1 MVSRTLHGPGDFV
14 SRSLTRVD
22 GGSQLRFDGGSRLLV
37 DGGSRLL
44 ACGRA
49 LALTLAVLAAPGC
62 LVVSLHPSYDADSL
76 GWDPALLGA
85 WENAEDRASLQIE
98 RADWKSYRIKYVYPI
113 ETGELTGYLTAVG
126 DDRFL
131 DVMPARGD
139 DRGSFLV
146 PVHALL
152 RVRLTDDRLELTPL
166 SYDWFF
172 DRARYGHKIPGLD
185 VTLDQKEN
193 ALIVSPT
200 SALRNWVRGQVATG
214 PMFGAP
220 AVFVRKQAE
229 EIR

>member
-1 MVSRTLHGPGDFV
+1 MVSRTFRASGLH
-14 SRSLTRVD
+14 R
-22 GGSQLRFDGGSRLLV
+22 
-37 DGGSRLL
+37 
-44 ACGRA
+44 
-49 LALTLAVLAAPGC
+49 LALIGPLVLALFASTGC
-62 LVVSLHPSYDADSL
+62 LVVSLHPSYDDDSL

-113 ETGELTGYLTAVG
+113 ETGELTGYLTVVG

-131 DVMPARGD
+131 DVMPARGE

-146 PVHALL
+146 PVHAIL
-152 RVRLTDDRLELTPL
+152 RVRIADDRLELTPL

-172 DRARYGHKIPGLD
+172 DQARSGRKIPGLD

-200 SALRNWVRGQVATG
+200 AALRAWLRGQVGSG
-214 PMFGAP
+214 PMFGA
-220 AVFVRKQAE
+220 AATFVRKQAE

>member
-1 MVSRTLHGPGDFV
+1 VVSRTLHAIVDIVG
-14 SRSLTRVD
+14 SRTLIGVD
-22 GGSQLRFDGGSRLLV
+22 GSSPMRLDGGP
-37 DGGSRLL
+37 
-44 ACGRA
+44 RA
-49 LALTLAVLAAPGC
+49 LACVRALAMVAMTLAVSAAPGC
-62 LVVSLHPSYDADSL
+62 LVVSLHPSYDDDSL
-76 GWDPALLGA
+76 GGWDTALLGA

-98 RADWKSYRIKYVYPI
+98 RGDWKSYRIKYVYPI
-113 ETGELTGYLTAVG
+113 ETGELTGYMTAVG

-131 DVMPARGD
+131 DVMPARGE

-152 RVRLTDDRLELTPL
+152 RVRLADDRLELTPL

-172 DRARYGHKIPGLD
+172 DHVRSERKIPGLD

-200 SALRNWVRGQVATG
+200 PALRNWIRSQVATG

-220 AVFVRKQAE
+220 AVFVRKQAA

>member
-1 MVSRTLHGPGDFV
+1 
-14 SRSLTRVD
+14 
-22 GGSQLRFDGGSRLLV
+22 LRF

-76 GWDPALLGA
+76 AWDPALLGA

-126 DDRFL
+126 DDLFL

-172 DRARYGHKIPGLD
+172 DHARYGRKIPGLA

-220 AVFVRKQAE
+220 AAFVRKQAE

>member
-1 MVSRTLHGPGDFV
+1 
-14 SRSLTRVD
+14 
-22 GGSQLRFDGGSRLLV
+22 
-37 DGGSRLL
+37 
-44 ACGRA
+44 
-49 LALTLAVLAAPGC
+49 
-62 LVVSLHPSYDADSL
+62 
-76 GWDPALLGA
+76 
-85 WENAEDRASLQIE
+85 
-98 RADWKSYRIKYVYPI
+98 
-113 ETGELTGYLTAVG
+113 
-126 DDRFL
+126 
-131 DVMPARGD
+131 MPARGD

-172 DRARYGHKIPGLD
+172 DHARYGRKIPGLD

-200 SALRNWVRGQVATG
+200 SALRNWVRSQVATG

-220 AVFVRKQAE
+220 AAFVRKQAE

>member
-1 MVSRTLHGPGDFV
+1 MTRFV
-14 SRSLTRVD
+14 GSLR
-22 GGSQLRFDGGSRLLV
+22 LRFDGGSRLRF

-76 GWDPALLGA
+76 RWDPALLGV
-85 WENAEDRASLQIE
+85 WQNAEDRASLQIE

-126 DDRFL
+126 DDLFL

-172 DRARYGHKIPGLD
+172 DHARYGRKIPGLD

-220 AVFVRKQAE
+220 AAFVRKQAE